1 MTKNKLSMRKQKQ
14 IEICKCR
21 ITRTTKKLL
30 DKCNDRQVLLE
41 HVVDYNLIKENTK
54 LISDLINFIKIF
66 E

>member
-1 MTKNKLSMRKQKQ
+1 MRKQKQ